1 MTFDHA
7 TIYINFITVSIFYTQ
22 IMKKFFYLL
31 LLLPLAMI
39 STSCDDDDDKVPD
52 VNISASITNGVV
64 KDGVIYAVK
73 GDTLIVDQIT
83 LVNNSGKEGTIGAVT
98 YYWNHYLMGTAV
110 VAPYTVKI
118 NPDVMPVGRHLLQA
132 TMPVYVVDYPVCFG
146 EIAYPVQVVETADE
160 LPGTPDTPTVTAT
173 VSTQE

>member
-1 MTFDHA
+1 MTFDHT

-83 LVNNSGKEGTIGAVT
+83 HRCRDILLGP
-98 YYWNHYLMGTAV
+98 L
-110 VAPYTVKI
+110 
-118 NPDVMPVGRHLLQA
+118 PDGDCRRCTLH
-132 TMPVYVVDYPVCFG
+132 G
-146 EIAYPVQVVETADE
+146 EDQ
-160 LPGTPDTPTVTAT
+160 
-173 VSTQE
+173 S